1 MSQRPVITKR
11 IRAALTHVMD
21 TSKLEAEQA
30 ELVVTIEGL
39 QALMA
44 KEIDTNSH
52 ALQNQDDYR
61 QRFAELETQFEQA
74 TTRFEQI
81 SEHIDDTQGRHA
93 AILNYLDTLDSIEGE
108 DALKF
113 SPRLWHI
120 LIDRATIC
128 ATGDIAFIFKDGT
141 TIPTP
146 EQTA

>member
-1 MSQRPVITKR
+1 MITKR

-113 SPRLWHI
+113 SPRLWHN
-120 LIDRATIC
+120 LIDGATIC
-128 ATGDIAFIFKDGT
+128 ATGNIAFTFKDGT
-141 TIPTP
+141 TIPAP
-146 EQTA
+146 QQTT